1 MAQYIVVKKKNKVL
15 SLEAV
20 RCNLKR
26 ARLIASH
33 PFDKYA
39 KYLICEVIEE
49 VNPLTYEDRK
59 SV

>member
-20 RCNLKR
+20 KCNLKR

>member
-20 RCNLKR
+20 KCNLKR

-49 VNPLTYEDRK
+49 VNPLTYEDRE
-59 SV
+59 SI

>member
-1 MAQYIVVKKKNKVL
+1 MAQYVVIKKKNKVL

-20 RCNLKR
+20 KCNLKR
-26 ARLIASH
+26 ARLIALH

-49 VNPLTYEDRK
+49 VNPLTYEDRE

>member
-1 MAQYIVVKKKNKVL
+1 MAQYVVIKKKNKVL
-15 SLEAV
+15 SLEAIK
-20 RCNLKR
+20 CNLKR
-26 ARLIASH
+26 AKLIASH

-49 VNPLTYEDRK
+49 IDPLDYEDRE

>member
-20 RCNLKR
+20 KCNLKR

-33 PFDKYA
+33 PLDKYA

-59 SV
+59 SI

>member
-20 RCNLKR
+20 KCNLKR
-26 ARLIASH
+26 ARLITSH
-33 PFDKYA
+33 PLDNYA

-49 VNPLTYEDRK
+49 VNPLTYEDRE

>member
-20 RCNLKR
+20 KCNLKR
-26 ARLIASH
+26 ARFITSH
-33 PFDKYA
+33 SLDKYA

>member
-20 RCNLKR
+20 KCNLKR
-26 ARLIASH
+26 ARLITSH

-49 VNPLTYEDRK
+49 VNSLTYEDRE

>member
-26 ARLIASH
+26 ARLIASY
-33 PFDKYA
+33 PLDKYA

-49 VNPLTYEDRK
+49 VNPLIYEDRE

>member
-1 MAQYIVVKKKNKVL
+1 MAQYIVIKKKNKVL
-15 SLEAV
+15 SLEAIK
-20 RCNLKR
+20 CNLKR
-26 ARLIASH
+26 AKLIASH

-49 VNPLTYEDRK
+49 IDPLDYENRE

>member
-26 ARLIASH
+26 ARLISSH
-33 PFDKYA
+33 RFDKYA

-49 VNPLTYEDRK
+49 VNPLTYEDRE

>member
-1 MAQYIVVKKKNKVL
+1 MAQYIVIKKKNKVL
-15 SLEAV
+15 TLEAIK
-20 RCNLKR
+20 CNLKH
-26 ARLIASH
+26 AKLIASH

-49 VNPLTYEDRK
+49 IDPLTYEDRE

>member
-15 SLEAV
+15 SLEAIK
-20 RCNLKR
+20 CNLKR
-26 ARLIASH
+26 AKLIASH

-49 VNPLTYEDRK
+49 VNPLTCEDRE

>member
-1 MAQYIVVKKKNKVL
+1 MAQYIVVKEKNKVL

-20 RCNLKR
+20 KCNLKR
-26 ARLIASH
+26 ARLITSH

-39 KYLICEVIEE
+39 KYLICEVVEE
-49 VNPLTYEDRK
+49 ISPLNYEDRE